1 MKIRMNLNSGRRH
14 AGTAICLTFVVAAL
28 VSCSRNAQISTS
40 MEEGKSNNNEKINL
54 TDQEWKD
61 LLTPQQYH
69 VLREKGTER
78 PGTGLYDQ
86 FFLKGKYF
94 CAGCG
99 LELFES
105 GSKFDAGCGWP
116 SFSEPSVNRN
126 ISENTDLSY
135 GMIRTEVVCSR
146 CGGHLGHVFNDG
158 PPPGG
163 LRYCINSAS
172 LVFKSL
178 EELNS
183 AKNPE
188 TTGP

>member
-1 MKIRMNLNSGRRH
+1 MTDYSGLRH
-14 AGTAICLTFVVAAL
+14 AGTAIYLSFLVIAL
-28 VSCSRNAQISTS
+28 VSCSRNAQITSS
-40 MEEGKSNNNEKINL
+40 MEEGKSNSAEKISL
-54 TDQEWKD
+54 TEQEWKG
-61 LLTPQQYH
+61 LLTPQQYY

-86 FFLKGKYF
+86 FFLKGKYY

-99 LELFES
+99 FELFES

-116 SFSEPSVNRN
+116 SFSEPSENRN
-126 ISENTDLSY
+126 ITENADLSY

-172 LVFKSL
+172 LVFKSQ

-183 AKNPE
+183 AKISE
-188 TTGP
+188 TIEP